1 MSRQNI
7 TSPISIL
14 IAGVVVILF
23 LLAGVG
29 TSAVGRLQTA
39 APTLTPCLPGDD
51 IYESCLE
58 DQADDLT
65 ATADA
70 KTATAEAY
78 PYPAGGATPSATPTA
93 QGAPGTITPTLN
105 RTATPTPRGGAGRSP
120 TPTTTALASS
130 TPEPSSLDTPT
141 PTPVSAL
148 TCTPG
153 VPVVVRGAGP
163 PRAAYLLYFGDRA
176 VGGGSIGPD
185 GTFSARLVVGR
196 ERAGEYDLTVRLRG
210 TRQVLLQ
217 LTCAVPEVTP
227 TLLPTARGLR

>member
-7 TSPISIL
+7 TSPIGIL

-51 IYESCLE
+51 IYESCPSKIRPS
-58 DQADDLT
+58 DLT

-93 QGAPGTITPTLN
+93 G
-105 RTATPTPRGGAGRSP
+105 RAGNNH
-120 TPTTTALASS
+120 AHA
-130 TPEPSSLDTPT
+130 EPDRY
-141 PTPVSAL
+141 ADAARR
-148 TCTPG
+148 
-153 VPVVVRGAGP
+153 RGAQP
-163 PRAAYLLYFGDRA
+163 H
-176 VGGGSIGPD
+176 PD
-185 GTFSARLVVGR
+185 HDSAR
-196 ERAGEYDLTVRLRG
+196 
-210 TRQVLLQ
+210 
-217 LTCAVPEVTP
+217 
-227 TLLPTARGLR
+227 

>member
-120 TPTTTALASS
+120 TP
-130 TPEPSSLDTPT
+130 DH
-141 PTPVSAL
+141 
-148 TCTPG
+148 
-153 VPVVVRGAGP
+153 
-163 PRAAYLLYFGDRA
+163 D
-176 VGGGSIGPD
+176 
-185 GTFSARLVVGR
+185 SAR
-196 ERAGEYDLTVRLRG
+196 
-210 TRQVLLQ
+210 
-217 LTCAVPEVTP
+217 
-227 TLLPTARGLR
+227 